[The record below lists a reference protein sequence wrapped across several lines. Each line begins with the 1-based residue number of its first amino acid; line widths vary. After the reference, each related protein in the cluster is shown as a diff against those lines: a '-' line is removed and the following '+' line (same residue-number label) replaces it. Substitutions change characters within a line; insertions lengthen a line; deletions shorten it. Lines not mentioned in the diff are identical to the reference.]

1 MTGEA
6 IQTRGADDNLVLEAR
21 SLVRRFGAK
30 VAVNGVSIRIRDGEC
45 YVVMGASGSGKSTL
59 LRLLSGLDRPT
70 EGSVRIEGRDI
81 HTVPQESLPPL
92 SMVFQSA
99 ALFNSMTVRDNIA
112 LWMTERRAPADEIER
127 VVRESLEHVG
137 LDNVD
142 DLLPGELSGGMRK
155 RVAIARALAIAS
167 RMVFYDEPTSE
178 LDPVTAAR
186 VAELIRD
193 LHQRLGKTTLVVT
206 HDPDLAYY
214 LADRMAILAE
224 GRIIAEGPPDE
235 IRALRDPAVRTF
247 LDARIGELSPGRV
260 G

>member
-1 MTGEA
+1 MTGEP
-6 IQTRGADDNLVLEAR
+6 IQSPGSDDMFVLEAR
-21 SLVRRFGAK
+21 SLVRRFGDK
-30 VAVNGVSIRIRDGEC
+30 TAVDGVDIRIRDGEC

-59 LRLLSGLDRPT
+59 LRLLSGLDTPT

-112 LWMTERRAPADEIER
+112 LWMTERRVPPAEIES
-127 VVRESLEHVG
+127 VVRQSLDHVG
-137 LDNVD
+137 LDDVET
-142 DLLPGELSGGMRK
+142 LLPGELSGGMRK

-178 LDPVTAAR
+178 LDPVTAVR
-186 VAELIRD
+186 IAELIRD
-193 LHQRLGKTTLVVT
+193 LHRRLGKTTLVVT
-206 HDPDLAYY
+206 HDRDLAYY

-224 GRIIAEGPPDE
+224 GRIIVEGPPEE
-235 IRALRDPAVRTF
+235 IRASSHPEVRAF
-247 LDARIGELSPGRV
+247 LDVRIGQLSSERLR
-260 G
+260 